1 MSEQEQT
8 AEQTLQELVAPINEL
23 DARLATREAHLI
35 NELEEVRGE
44 RRKLRGVLRAVS
56 ADPSDL
62 RKSKPEPVTK
72 RSGGGNNWTVSDEK
86 VSQVLVAASTFE
98 GEFPSADL
106 VKLLVGRVSNETV
119 RRALQVLRDRGMARL
134 VRQGTGKP
142 GETSIFVLTPKGK
155 DEAAKLAQTEQFAH
169 NGSEPS

>member
-62 RKSKPEPVTK
+62 RKSKPEPDKK
-72 RSGGGNNWTVSDEK
+72 RSGSNNWTVSDEK
-86 VSQVLVAASTFE
+86 VSQTLVAASTFE
-98 GEFPSADL
+98 GEFPFSEL
-106 VKLLVGRVSNETV
+106 TKLLMGRISHETT
-119 RRALQVLRDRGMARL
+119 RRAIEVLRQRGMARL

-155 DEAAKLAQTEQFAH
+155 DEAAKLAQTEQYAL